1 VASKDQ
7 TERKTQEELI
17 FDWDYKRKKDSFGLV
32 GYSVLRTILDL
43 IIATLGSLRLELQS
57 V

>member
-1 VASKDQ
+1 MASKHQ